1 MQYVALDEPAAGAAP
16 EAAVATGGV
25 ACFHCGEPVPAG
37 VDLNVKVNARLQ
49 PVCCRGCQAVAEW
62 IEGSGLNRFYEH
74 RTDASPRPDVENAA
88 ASKWGCYDQPE
99 VSSTLLTRDG
109 EMAEI
114 NLWVDGMRCAA
125 CAWLVEKSLQ
135 QFPAV
140 QSADVNAVTGA
151 MSLRWRIGQTPL
163 SALLARIESLGYTP
177 YPSGAGYDRTPARSA
192 RRLLLQRLFV
202 AGVGMG
208 QVMTFAIA
216 LYIGEAQAMQRL
228 YQDYFKWI
236 SFLITIPVVFY
247 SAIPFFQGAWNGLR
261 YGRFNID
268 IPVSLAVAGA
278 FVLSSWNTFKG
289 TGAVYFDSVVMFVF
303 FILLGRYLQSYIR
316 SRMGKIFHMLAA
328 TENRIVSRLRDGAEE
343 FITARQIRVGDRLR
357 IRADE
362 AFPVDGSITDGTALV
377 DESLLTG
384 ESTPVRKN
392 PGADV
397 VGGSINLGPGVDMRA
412 TAVGAAT
419 LAANIRKLAWQA
431 QTRKP
436 EFLASLDRI
445 SSGFVFA
452 VLMLSLVSGL
462 VWWRLDPQRVVDI
475 TLAIMIAACPC
486 ALALAVPAVL
496 TAASGR
502 LAAAGIWLVRSEAL
516 ETLARVDCVVFDKT
530 GTLTSGQTSIEGF
543 MLRRSGISREQVL
556 EYAAA
561 LEKHSRHPYA
571 AAFLRAARG
580 NVEATGVRQYA
591 HRGLSGE
598 IGGTSYRIGTR
609 EFVTGNGASDFDE
622 PAQSAGEVWL
632 GDEQG
637 LLASFRIGDPLRED
651 ALAVV
656 DRLRGLGL
664 RLEILSGDHPSRV
677 RQIAERLGIKRYFS
691 RQSSAD
697 KMERIRRLQA
707 EGRKVLMIGDGAN
720 DTPVLAAADVS
731 IAINGGSAVAQSTAD
746 LLLTGRKLAPL
757 LDALAVARRARGII
771 RQNIVWSLLYN
782 TCVLPLAV
790 SGMLLPWAAAIGM
803 PASSLLVILNAL
815 RIAESGSE
823 SNSGNY
829 SLVRGVRRCKEP
841 FLM

>member
-1 MQYVALDEPAAGAAP
+1 MQYATLDEPSARMAP
-16 EAAVATGGV
+16 EATVATGGA
-25 ACFHCGEPVPAG
+25 ACFHCGEPVPSG
-37 VDLNVKVNARLQ
+37 VDLHVKVNARLQ

-74 RTDASPRPDVENAA
+74 RIDASPRPAAENAA
-88 ASKWGCYDQPE
+88 ASKWSCYDQPE
-99 VSSTLLTRDG
+99 VLSTLLTRDG
-109 EMAEI
+109 EMADI

-140 QSADVNAVTGA
+140 QRADVNAVTGA

-177 YPSGAGYDRTPARSA
+177 YPSGAGYDRTPVQSA
-192 RRLLLQRLFV
+192 RRRLLQRLFV

-216 LYIGEAQAMQRL
+216 LYLGEAQAMQRL
-228 YQDYFKWI
+228 YQDYFKWV
-236 SFLITIPVVFY
+236 SLLLTIPVVFY

-261 YGRFNID
+261 LGRLNID
-268 IPVSLAVAGA
+268 MPVSLAVAGA
-278 FVLSSWNTFKG
+278 FALSSWNTFKG

-316 SRMGKIFHMLAA
+316 TRLGKIFHMLAA

-343 FITARQIRVGDRLR
+343 FITASQIRAGDRLR

-362 AFPVDGSITDGTALV
+362 AFPVDGSILDGPALI

-392 PGADV
+392 AGDGV
-397 VGGSINLGPGVDMRA
+397 VGGSINLGPGVDMLA
-412 TAVGAAT
+412 TAIGEAT
-419 LAANIRKLAWQA
+419 IAANIRKLAWQA

-436 EFLASLDRI
+436 EFLASLDRV

-462 VWWRLDPQRVVDI
+462 VWWRLDPQRMVDI

-516 ETLARVDCVVFDKT
+516 ETLARVDYVVFDKT
-530 GTLTSGQTSIEGF
+530 GTLSSGQTSIEAVR
-543 MLRRSGISREQVL
+543 LRRSGISQEQAL

-580 NVEATGVRQYA
+580 NVEATGVRQWA

-609 EFVTGNGASDFDE
+609 EFVAGDCIPYLNE
-622 PAQSAGEVWL
+622 PAEGCGEVWL
-632 GDEQG
+632 GDDRG
-637 LLASFRIGDPLRED
+637 CIACFRIGDPLRED
-651 ALAVV
+651 ALEVTH
-656 DRLRGLGL
+656 RLRGLGL

-677 RQIAERLGIKRYFS
+677 RQVAERLGIERHFS

-707 EGRKVLMIGDGAN
+707 AGRKVLMVGDGAN

-746 LLLTGRKLAPL
+746 LLLTGRRLAPL
-757 LDALAVARRARGII
+757 LDALTVARRARGII

-782 TCVLPLAV
+782 AAVLPLAV

-815 RIAESGSE
+815 RVAPPAVEAGD
-823 SNSGNY
+823 
-829 SLVRGVRRCKEP
+829 
-841 FLM
+841 

>member
-1 MQYVALDEPAAGAAP
+1 MQYSALDESAVGLEPDAAAANGC
-16 EAAVATGGV
+16 AV
-25 ACFHCGEPVPAG
+25 CFHCGEPVPSG
-37 VDLNVKVNARLQ
+37 VDLQAKVNARLR

-74 RTDASPRPDVENAA
+74 RTDASPRPDAGDAA
-88 ASKWGCYDQPE
+88 ASKWSCYDQPE
-99 VSSTLLTRDG
+99 VLSTLLARDG

-114 NLWVDGMRCAA
+114 NLWVDGLRCAA
-125 CAWLVEKSLQ
+125 CAWLVEKSLR

-151 MSLRWRIGQTPL
+151 MSLRWRIGRTPL
-163 SALLARIESLGYTP
+163 SALLARIESLGYAP

-192 RRLLLQRLFV
+192 RRRLLQRLFV

-228 YQDYFKWI
+228 YQDYFRWV

-247 SAIPFFQGAWNGLR
+247 SAVPFFQGAWNGLR
-261 YGRFNID
+261 YGRLNID
-268 IPVSLAVAGA
+268 MPVSLAVAGA
-278 FVLSSWNTFKG
+278 FALSSWNTFRG

-343 FITARQIRVGDRLR
+343 FVTARQIRIGDRLR
-357 IRADE
+357 IRPDE
-362 AFPVDGSITDGTALV
+362 AFPVDGTVLDGPALV

-392 PGADV
+392 AGDGV
-397 VGGSINLGPGVDMRA
+397 VGGSINLGSGVEMRA
-412 TAVGAAT
+412 TAIGEATVAAS
-419 LAANIRKLAWQA
+419 IRKLAWQA

-452 VLMLSLVSGL
+452 VLMLSLISGL
-462 VWWRLDPQRVVDI
+462 VWWRLDPERLVDI
-475 TLAIMIAACPC
+475 TLAILIAACPC

-516 ETLARVDCVVFDKT
+516 ETLARIDCVVFDKT
-530 GTLTSGQTSIEGF
+530 GTLTSGHTSIEAVR
-543 MLRRSGISREQVL
+543 LRRSGISREQAL
-556 EYAAA
+556 ECAAA

-580 NVEATGVRQYA
+580 NIEAAEVRQWA
-591 HRGLSGE
+591 HQGVSGK
-598 IGGTSYRIGTR
+598 IGGTGYRIGTR
-609 EFVTGNGASDFDE
+609 AFVAGSRATGFDE
-622 PAQSAGEVWL
+622 SAEAAGDVWL
-632 GDEQG
+632 GDDQG
-637 LLASFRIGDPLRED
+637 CIASFRIGDSLRED
-651 ALAVV
+651 ALEVA
-656 DRLRGLGL
+656 DRLRDLGL
-664 RLEILSGDHPSRV
+664 QLEILSGDHTSRV
-677 RQIAERLGIKRYFS
+677 RPIAERLRIPRYFS
-691 RQSSAD
+691 GQSSAD

-707 EGRKVLMIGDGAN
+707 EGRKVLMVGDGAN

-731 IAINGGSAVAQSTAD
+731 IAINGGSAIAQSTAD
-746 LLLTGRKLAPL
+746 LLLTGSRL
-757 LDALAVARRARGII
+757 LPVLETLQVARRARGII

-782 TCVLPLAV
+782 MAVLPLAV
-790 SGMLLPWAAAIGM
+790 FGLLLPWAAAIGM

-815 RIAESGSE
+815 RIAK
-823 SNSGNY
+823 SNSEPN
-829 SLVRGVRRCKEP
+829 SDNHSARRGVR
-841 FLM
+841 